1 MKRSLA
7 WHQYWGFTGG
17 DGEKFSLL
25 PSGHCCTA
33 AGTLDPTG
41 DTALIQRPPTLQLF
55 AISHADGWTDSSTAQ
70 HRGET
75 KARSC
80 MDVTGPHSWHLYN
93 QACVISQ
100 CRGQQRTALG
110 LQHSQICCDW
120 LHFFFLIAVL
130 HIFFRSKKKPEHHT
144 VTQHPKKCSKV
155 R

>member
-1 MKRSLA
+1 MWQELVFMCGTMKRSLA

-17 DGEKFSLL
+17 NGELKFSLL
-25 PSGHCCTA
+25 PSGHCSTA

-75 KARSC
+75 KARSS

-100 CRGQQRTALG
+100 RRGQQRTPLG

-120 LHFFFLIAVL
+120 LRHFLFLFFNCSLTHFFL
-130 HIFFRSKKKPEHHT
+130 
-144 VTQHPKKCSKV
+144 
-155 R
+155 